1 MPLPRNKVQIVNQD
15 TGLECKYNEV
25 GEICL
30 QGPGQMLGYMNEPDE
45 MASVFR
51 QHSDGT
57 FWLHTGDLGY
67 MNRRGLLYIVG
78 RIKRVVLTQYKGVA
92 YRVYPNIVEDILNA
106 HPAVREAC
114 VVKLHEDRRGRMK
127 AYIALNDHNRVDEE
141 EIERE
146 LRSYCE
152 NEMAEYMRPFL
163 YEFRGSLPLTPA
175 GKVDYKLLELQTAGQ
190 R

>member
-1 MPLPRNKVQIVNQD
+1 M
-15 TGLECKYNEV
+15 
-25 GEICL
+25 
-30 QGPGQMLGYMNEPDE
+30 
-45 MASVFR
+45 
-51 QHSDGT
+51 
-57 FWLHTGDLGY
+57 
-67 MNRRGLLYIVG
+67 
-78 RIKRVVLTQYKGVA
+78 
-92 YRVYPNIVEDILNA
+92 YPNIVEDILNA